1 MSEILV
7 IIRPSFMKFC
17 EDGCRAALFNHLLY
31 WIGKKVQ
38 IGETTYFATT
48 EDLTKDMAGSW
59 GSKKIR
65 LEVNA
70 LVDMGLIERGKNPKW
85 GVDRTKHFSFGKD
98 QYDKLVELC
107 KKHKI
112 CLAHIGLSK
121 EIINLLRPFGESVEC
136 PCTGQMVN
144 LPNAN
149 GQMTKCSEHGQMV
162 KSPLANGKKTT
173 TITQNSTQISNTQ
186 ISNERTNGARQ
197 SNVSASDSSSIHPSN
212 FSSSFS
218 SQEKPAIEFSPEAER
233 IYGFAEK
240 LKLARLKRN
249 ETNRD
254 YCEIL
259 AKEITTQEQMDSLA
273 AYSREKL
280 KHKGKVE
287 LYLGNLATDL
297 NGWSQVQ
304 EQTKKSTV
312 SNEEVTDSDIADM
325 VETWSR
331 LYKDTEHIKENQ
343 ARVKQIQNECR
354 MSNSKFFD
362 TLFKAKDDTDYSGD
376 ISMRSFFRMLNR
388 QLGRNPVTVGNRH
401 LQPLSSRPRLQ
412 PCQRDE
418 TRG

>member
-17 EDGCRAALFNHLLY
+17 EDGCRSALFNHVLY
-31 WIGKKVQ
+31 WIAKKSKGQ
-38 IGETTYFATT
+38 PREKILSGEITYYATN
-48 EDLTKDMAGSW
+48 EELVEQMAGAW
-59 GSKKIR
+59 GYQKIR
-65 LEVNA
+65 KETNDLI
-70 LVDMGLIERGKNPKW
+70 DMGILGRGKNPAF
-85 GVDRTKHFSFGKD
+85 GADRTKHFYFGVD
-98 QYDKLVELC
+98 QCKKLLELC
-107 KKHKI
+107 RKHDINLSK
-112 CLAHIGLSK
+112 IGLPSEMTDLIK
-121 EIINLLRPFGESVEC
+121 QFTNPSNAIDQSV
-136 PCTGQMVN
+136 
-144 LPNAN
+144 
-149 GQMTKCSEHGQMV
+149 KCSEHKQFTNPSNQND
-162 KSPLANGKKTT
+162 KSVNAITKDTT
-173 TITQNSTQISNTQ
+173 KDSCSKDNERKNDEPQQNSTVFDQQGSFIPSSN
-186 ISNERTNGARQ
+186 IL
-197 SNVSASDSSSIHPSN
+197 SSSL
-212 FSSSFS
+212 S
-218 SQEKPAIEFSPEAER
+218 SQETKPAIEFSPEAER

-254 YCEIL
+254 YCETL
-259 AKEITTQEQMDSLA
+259 AKEITSQEQMDSLA

-287 LYLGNLATDL
+287 LYLGNLVTDV

-343 ARVKQIQNECR
+343 ARVKDIQNECR
-354 MSNSKFFD
+354 MSNNKFFD

-401 LQPLSSRPRLQ
+401 LQPLISRSRS
-412 PCQRDE
+412 
-418 TRG
+418 